1 MIKKIT
7 LGLMLFSI
15 LIFSG
20 CKKANKEPDQLLEIK
35 NRGRLIVGVKYDS
48 KPFGYVG
55 KDGKLKGY
63 DVELAH
69 MIARQL
75 LGNEKKVSFR
85 QVNQNTRISKLNSGE
100 VDMVIATMT
109 VTPQR
114 EAVVDFS
121 VPYYTTGQA
130 LMIRKTSPIR
140 AIGELNDKKVIT
152 ILNTTGEKN
161 LRYFAPAALV
171 QGYRTYEEGFAA
183 LQAKKADAMTADESI
198 LIGLTMEDPSF
209 KVLPQRYTNEFY
221 AIAFRKSKNAK
232 GLKNDVDNIL
242 LDMRKKGELNKLK
255 HKWIP
260 TSYENDTKMKKLLNK
275 TPKYKDKFEPAK

>member
-1 MIKKIT
+1 MFKKIILSLLIISVTT
-7 LGLMLFSI
+7 LC
-15 LIFSG
+15 G
-20 CKKANKEPDQLLEIK
+20 CKKVNKTPDQLLEIK

-48 KPFGYVG
+48 KPFGYVD

-69 MIARQL
+69 MIAKQL

-85 QVNQNTRISKLNSGE
+85 QVNQHNRISKLNSGE

-109 VTPQR
+109 ITPQR
-114 EAVVDFS
+114 EAVVAFS
-121 VPYYTTGQA
+121 VPYHTTGQA
-130 LMIRKTSPIR
+130 LMVKKTSPIK

-161 LRYFAPAALV
+161 LRYFAPNAIV
-171 QGYRTYEEGFAA
+171 QGYRTYEDGFEA
-183 LQAKKADAMTADESI
+183 LRAKKADAMTADESI
-198 LIGLTMEDPSF
+198 LVGLALDNPQY
-209 KVLPQRYTNEFY
+209 KVLPQRYTNELY
-221 AIAFRKSKNAK
+221 AIAFRKGKKSQ

-242 LDMRKKGELNKLK
+242 LDFRKKGALNQLK

-260 TSYENDTKMKKLLNK
+260 MSYENDTKMKKLLNK
-275 TPKYKDKFEPAK
+275 TPRYKDKFNRY